1 MLQATFDVIA
11 LVTLKHV
18 CIFNLFN
25 CVKCFQ
31 LLKGMRTLN
40 WKTNLGLVN
49 LEIELKDRKLSLSV
63 SPIHATIIMH
73 FQDKG

>member
-1 MLQATFDVIA
+1 
-11 LVTLKHV
+11 
-18 CIFNLFN
+18 
-25 CVKCFQ
+25 
-31 LLKGMRTLN
+31 MRTLN

-49 LEIELKDRKLSLSV
+49 LEIELKDRKLSLAV